1 MKLIIQ
7 RVSSASVK
15 VEDHVVGEIHEGIL
29 AFLGITH
36 TDTQKDSIFLIDKLL
51 HLRIFNDISGKMDK
65 SVKDIQ
71 GGILVVSQFTL
82 YGDCQKGRRP
92 SYTDAAK
99 QDHAEPLYQYF
110 LGELSKKYPM
120 VKSGI
125 FGANMK
131 VALVNDGPVTLAL
144 ESTQKR
150 EPY

>member
-7 RVSSASVK
+7 RVSSASVT
-15 VEDHVVGEIHEGIL
+15 VADHVVGEIHEGIL

-82 YGDCQKGRRP
+82 YGDCRKGRRP

-99 QDHAEPLYQYF
+99 QGHAEPLYQYF
-110 LGELSKKYPM
+110 LDELSKKYPM

-144 ESTQKR
+144 ESTPKK